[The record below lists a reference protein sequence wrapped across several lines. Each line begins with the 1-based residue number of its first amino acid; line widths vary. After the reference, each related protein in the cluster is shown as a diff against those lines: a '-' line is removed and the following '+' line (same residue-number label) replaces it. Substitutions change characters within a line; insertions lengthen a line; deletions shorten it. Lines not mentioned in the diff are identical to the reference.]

1 MSTKD
6 LWGVLMPTKL
16 THARHD
22 PAICLVP
29 GLFRSLKRGDY
40 EKQKLHLTYEF
51 GPKEKI
57 EFLGFEPLGA
67 EDLRVLQGLIAMSG
81 KTKRV
86 IRADAKGQRGLAL
99 REGLKLKGSASSAP
113 VFLVQCSFYELAQ
126 EIGYTTNS
134 GTVLKSLK
142 ASVKRLWAVSIA
154 VHYANNWAGFKLLEA
169 V

>member
-1 MSTKD
+1 
-6 LWGVLMPTKL
+6 MPYEL

-81 KTKRV
+81 KNKLVLSPESTGKR
-86 IRADAKGQRGLAL
+86 ALAL
-99 REGLKLKGSASSAP
+99 RDGLELKGEAKDAN
-113 VFLVQCSFYELAQ
+113 VFVAQCSFYE
-126 EIGYTTNS
+126 
-134 GTVLKSLK
+134 
-142 ASVKRLWAVSIA
+142 
-154 VHYANNWAGFKLLEA
+154 
-169 V
+169 